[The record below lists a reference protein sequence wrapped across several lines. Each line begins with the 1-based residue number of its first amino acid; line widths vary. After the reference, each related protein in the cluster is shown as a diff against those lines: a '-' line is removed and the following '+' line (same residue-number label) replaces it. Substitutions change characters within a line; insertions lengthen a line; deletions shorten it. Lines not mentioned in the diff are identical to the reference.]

1 MSDLAATLAAP
12 RSHSAV
18 RAIATGALIAGVLD
32 AIFAVIAYVFVLRAF
47 SVIGVLQY
55 IASGLLGTA
64 AFSGGLL
71 TAGLGVA
78 IHFFL
83 AFMFA
88 ALYYLASS
96 RFPALRVHA
105 VPFGVAYGAAIWL
118 FMDLI
123 VLPLTGTPKSPFNG
137 ALFSGF
143 LLDHAL
149 FVGLP
154 IALATRRYGS

>member
-1 MSDLAATLAAP
+1 MSDLASTLTTP

-18 RAIATGALIAGVLD
+18 RAIATGAVIAAILD

-55 IASGLLGTA
+55 IASGLLGMA
-64 AFSGGLL
+64 SFSGGLL
-71 TAGLGVA
+71 TAGLGVTV
-78 IHFFL
+78 HFFL
-83 AFMFA
+83 AFAFA
-88 ALYYLASS
+88 ALYYLASRRYS
-96 RFPALRVHA
+96 VLRVQA
-105 VPFGVAYGAAIWL
+105 VPFGIAYGAAIWL

-137 ALFSGF
+137 ALFAGF
-143 LLDHAL
+143 LFDHAL

-154 IALATRRYGS
+154 IALCVRRYAS